1 MKAIYMSDKKQK
13 LTAEHF
19 YKFFQCPHWI
29 WYDIYE
35 DQEKK
40 KATPPLMQMIYED
53 GLKHEKEIIKSR
65 KFEEINSAMFK
76 DLDEAFLATA
86 ELMKKGKNIYHG
98 VLMDE
103 HWVGIPDLLEVR
115 PISELG
121 DKKAKSRFGDYYYVV
136 YDIKNSKDIKDEHK
150 FQLVFY
156 SLILEKIQGV
166 RSREAYII
174 NSDGEEKSFLIEDFM
189 EYFDLT
195 RQNIEKILEGQ
206 KPPPFLKSGCKRT
219 PWYSLC
225 LSETESCR
233 DVSLIYRLSQ
243 MDQRQLYDIGIKTID
258 DFARTD
264 LESLRTKLVTWNFD
278 KLVRFH
284 NQAQSLVKNETIILK
299 KPKFPEVK
307 TEIYFDIE
315 SDPTQDIDYMLGLL
329 IKNKDKQGEPEFR
342 YFFAHSKKEE
352 KKIWEE
358 FKKFLEDLEDF
369 VIYHYAFYERQ
380 TFDRLA
386 LRYGVSSEIEN
397 KFKNNAIDLHRAV
410 VDSVVLPL
418 YFYSL
423 KDVARLVGFK
433 WRAEDA
439 GGAESVVWYNQWKET
454 GDNKILQKIIDYNKD
469 DVVATMVVK
478 EWLEKQKPKMQREI
492 LPE

>member
-1 MKAIYMSDKKQK
+1 MQK
-13 LTAEHF
+13 GKTKITPQHF

-29 WYDIYE
+29 WYDLYE

-53 GLKHEKEIIKSR
+53 GLKHEREIIKSR
-65 KFEEINSAMFK
+65 KFEEVDPAMFK

-115 PISELG
+115 PLSELG
-121 DKKAKSRFGDYYYVV
+121 DKKLKSHFGDYYYVV

-156 SLILEKIQGV
+156 SLMLERIQGV
-166 RSREAYII
+166 RPREAYII
-174 NSDGEEKSFLIEDFM
+174 NSQGEEKSFVVDEFLD
-189 EYFDLT
+189 YFHLT
-195 RQNIEKILEGQ
+195 RENIEKIIEGE

-219 PWYSLC
+219 PLYSLC
-225 LSETESCR
+225 LTETESCR

-258 DFARTD
+258 DFAHAD
-264 LESLRTKLVTWNFD
+264 LEVLRNQLISWNFD

-284 NQAQSLVKNETIILK
+284 NQAQSLVKNESLILK
-299 KPKFPEVK
+299 KPVFPEVE

-329 IKNKDKQGEPEFR
+329 VNNKTDNSEPEFR
-342 YFFAHSKKEE
+342 YFLANDKSEEE
-352 KKIWEE
+352 KIWRE
-358 FKKFLEDLEDF
+358 FTKFIEDLENF
-369 VIYHYAFYERQ
+369 VIYHYAFYEKQ

-386 LRYGVSSEIEN
+386 LRYGVSDKASE
-397 KFKNNAIDLHRAV
+397 KFKNNTIDLHRTV

-423 KDVARLVGFK
+423 KDVARHVGFQWK
-433 WRAEDA
+433 AEDA

-454 GDNKILQKIIDYNKD
+454 GDKKILQKILDYNKD
-469 DVVATMVVK
+469 DVVATMIVK
-478 EWLEKQKPKMQREI
+478 EWLEKQKPKMQREM
-492 LPE
+492 LPEK